1 MMRKVK
7 PWPNASR
14 ERLLFDSGAKT
25 IVGIDEVG
33 KGSWAG
39 PLVIGIAMLSREM
52 VFSDEP
58 AVALGGA
65 RDSKQLSELQREEIF
80 DQVAAKCLRWAIGAA
95 SALECDELGMVEAQ
109 RLATSRGFA
118 AFAGASAGSDLS
130 IGSAVRMPGG
140 DTAIVD
146 AAIVETVSLDAA
158 IVDAAIVD
166 GRWDFVSPHAR
177 KVMLEVKADADCVS
191 VAAASVLAKVSR
203 DRMMRSL
210 AGDYPQ
216 WHFDTNKGYPCPKH
230 RIALQGYG
238 PSAIHRTSWAFMP
251 NYVPWLK
258 TNLKTN

>member
-1 MMRKVK
+1 MRKSK
-7 PWPNASR
+7 PWPHAAR

-58 AVALGGA
+58 AVALGGV

-80 DQVAAKCLRWAIGAA
+80 DQVAAKCLRWSIGAA
-95 SALECDELGMVEAQ
+95 SALECDEIGMVEAQ
-109 RLATSRGFA
+109 RLATARGFA
-118 AFAGASAGSDLS
+118 ALTVAG
-130 IGSAVRMPGG
+130 
-140 DTAIVD
+140 VD
-146 AAIVETVSLDAA
+146 AE

-177 KVMLEVKADADCVS
+177 KVLVEVKADTDCVS
-191 VAAASVLAKVSR
+191 VSAASVLAKVSR

-216 WHFDTNKGYPCPKH
+216 WHFDTNKGYPSPKH
-230 RIALQGYG
+230 RAALQGYG
-238 PSAIHRTSWAFMP
+238 PSAIHRKSWAFMP
-251 NYVPWLK
+251 NYVPWLAR
-258 TNLKTN
+258 

>member
-1 MMRKVK
+1 MRKSR
-7 PWPNASR
+7 PWPHASR
-14 ERLLFDSGAKT
+14 ERGLFESGAKT

-39 PLVIGIAMLSREM
+39 PLVIGIAMLNREM

-58 AVALGGA
+58 AVALGGV

-80 DQVAAKCLRWAIGAA
+80 DQIAARCLRWSIGTA
-95 SALECDELGMVEAQ
+95 SALECDQLGMVEAQ
-109 RLATSRGFA
+109 RLATARGFA
-118 AFAGASAGSDLS
+118 ALAIAS
-130 IGSAVRMPGG
+130 
-140 DTAIVD
+140 
-146 AAIVETVSLDAA
+146 
-158 IVDAAIVD
+158 VDAAIVD

-177 KVMLEVKADADCVS
+177 KVLVEVKADADCVS

-230 RIALQGYG
+230 RAALQGYG

-258 TNLKTN
+258 TN

>member
-1 MMRKVK
+1 MRKVK

-80 DQVAAKCLRWAIGAA
+80 DQVATKCLRWAIGAA

-109 RLATSRGFA
+109 RLATARGFA

-130 IGSAVRMPGG
+130 IGVAVRTPGG
-140 DTAIVD
+140 DT
-146 AAIVETVSLDAA
+146 A

-177 KVMLEVKADADCVS
+177 KVMLEVKADANCVS

-203 DRMMRSL
+203 DRMMRLL

-258 TNLKTN
+258 TNSKTN

>member
-1 MMRKVK
+1 MQKSK
-7 PWPNASR
+7 PWPHASR
-14 ERLLFDSGAKT
+14 ERLLFESGAKT

-39 PLVIGIAMLSREM
+39 PLVIGIAMLSRET
-52 VFSDEP
+52 VFTDEP
-58 AVALGGA
+58 AVALGGV

-80 DQVAAKCLRWAIGAA
+80 DQVAARCVRWSIGAA
-95 SALECDELGMVEAQ
+95 SALECDQLGMVEAQ
-109 RLATSRGFA
+109 RLATVRGFA
-118 AFAGASAGSDLS
+118 ALAEAS
-130 IGSAVRMPGG
+130 
-140 DTAIVD
+140 VD
-146 AAIVETVSLDAA
+146 V
-158 IVDAAIVD
+158 AIVD

-177 KVMLEVKADADCVS
+177 KVLVEVKADADCVS

-230 RIALQGYG
+230 RAALQGYG

-258 TNLKTN
+258 TN

>member
-1 MMRKVK
+1 MRKSK
-7 PWPNASR
+7 PWPHASR
-14 ERLLFDSGAKT
+14 ERLLFESGAKT

-58 AVALGGA
+58 AVALGGV
-65 RDSKQLSELQREEIF
+65 RDSKQLSELQREDIF
-80 DQVAAKCLRWAIGAA
+80 DQVAARCSRWSIGAA
-95 SALECDELGMVEAQ
+95 SALECDQLGMVEAQ
-109 RLATSRGFA
+109 RLATARGFA
-118 AFAGASAGSDLS
+118 ALSVAS
-130 IGSAVRMPGG
+130 
-140 DTAIVD
+140 VD
-146 AAIVETVSLDAA
+146 V
-158 IVDAAIVD
+158 AIVD

-177 KVMLEVKADADCVS
+177 KVLVEVKADADCVS

-230 RIALQGYG
+230 RAALQGYG

-258 TNLKTN
+258 TN

>member
-1 MMRKVK
+1 MLFRSQRALVLTRVMRKSK
-7 PWPNASR
+7 PWPHASR
-14 ERLLFDSGAKT
+14 ERSLFKNGAKT

-52 VFSDEP
+52 IFSDEP
-58 AVALGGA
+58 AVALGGV

-80 DQVAAKCLRWAIGAA
+80 DQVAARCVRWSIGAA
-95 SALECDELGMVEAQ
+95 SALECDQLGMVEAQ
-109 RLATSRGFA
+109 RLATARGFA
-118 AFAGASAGSDLS
+118 AMAEAS
-130 IGSAVRMPGG
+130 
-140 DTAIVD
+140 VD
-146 AAIVETVSLDAA
+146 V
-158 IVDAAIVD
+158 AIVD

-177 KVMLEVKADADCVS
+177 KVLVEVKADADCVS

-210 AGDYPQ
+210 ASDYPQ

-230 RIALQGYG
+230 RAALQGYG

-258 TNLKTN
+258 TN

>member
-1 MMRKVK
+1 MRKVK

-80 DQVAAKCLRWAIGAA
+80 DQVATKCLRWAIGAA

-109 RLATSRGFA
+109 RLATARGFA
-118 AFAGASAGSDLS
+118 AFAGASVGSDLS
-130 IGSAVRMPGG
+130 IGGAVRTPGG
-140 DTAIVD
+140 DTEI
-146 AAIVETVSLDAA
+146 IDAA

-166 GRWDFVSPHAR
+166 GRWDFVSPYAR
-177 KVMLEVKADADCVS
+177 KVMLEVKADANCVS

-203 DRMMRSL
+203 DRMMRLL

-258 TNLKTN
+258 TNSKSN

>member
-1 MMRKVK
+1 MRKSK
-7 PWPNASR
+7 PWPHASR
-14 ERLLFDSGAKT
+14 ERLLFESGAKT

-58 AVALGGA
+58 AVALGGV
-65 RDSKQLSELQREEIF
+65 RDSKQLSEMQREEIF
-80 DQVAAKCLRWAIGAA
+80 DQVAARCLRWSIGAA
-95 SALECDELGMVEAQ
+95 SALECDQLGMVEAQ
-109 RLATSRGFA
+109 RLATARGFA
-118 AFAGASAGSDLS
+118 ALS
-130 IGSAVRMPGG
+130 VVS
-140 DTAIVD
+140 VD
-146 AAIVETVSLDAA
+146 V
-158 IVDAAIVD
+158 AIVD

-177 KVMLEVKADADCVS
+177 KVLVEVKADADCVS

-230 RIALQGYG
+230 RAALQGYG

-258 TNLKTN
+258 LTS

>member
-1 MMRKVK
+1 MRKSK
-7 PWPNASR
+7 PWPHASR
-14 ERLLFDSGAKT
+14 ERRLFESGAKT

-58 AVALGGA
+58 AVALGGV

-80 DQVAAKCLRWAIGAA
+80 DQVAARCVRWSIGAV
-95 SALECDELGMVEAQ
+95 SALECDQLGMVEAQ
-109 RLATSRGFA
+109 RLATARGFA
-118 AFAGASAGSDLS
+118 ALAEASVD
-130 IGSAVRMPGG
+130 V
-140 DTAIVD
+140 AI
-146 AAIVETVSLDAA
+146 I
-158 IVDAAIVD
+158 D

-177 KVMLEVKADADCVS
+177 KVLVEVKADADCVS
-191 VAAASVLAKVSR
+191 VATASVLAKVSR

-210 AGDYPQ
+210 ASDYPQ

-230 RIALQGYG
+230 RAALQGYG

-258 TNLKTN
+258 TN

>member
-1 MMRKVK
+1 MRKSK
-7 PWPNASR
+7 PWPHASR
-14 ERLLFDSGAKT
+14 ERLLFESGAKT

-58 AVALGGA
+58 AVALGGV
-65 RDSKQLSELQREEIF
+65 RDSKQLSESQREEIF
-80 DQVAAKCLRWAIGAA
+80 DQVAARCLRWSIGAA
-95 SALECDELGMVEAQ
+95 SALECDQLGMVEAQ
-109 RLATSRGFA
+109 RLATARGFA
-118 AFAGASAGSDLS
+118 ALAEAS
-130 IGSAVRMPGG
+130 
-140 DTAIVD
+140 VD
-146 AAIVETVSLDAA
+146 V
-158 IVDAAIVD
+158 AIVD

-177 KVMLEVKADADCVS
+177 KVLVEVKADADCVS
-191 VAAASVLAKVSR
+191 VATASVLAKVSR

-230 RIALQGYG
+230 RAALQGYG

-258 TNLKTN
+258 TN

>member
-1 MMRKVK
+1 MRKIK
-7 PWPNASR
+7 PWPNATR
-14 ERLLFDSGAKT
+14 ERALFGRGAKT

-39 PLVIGIAMLSREM
+39 PLVVGLAMLSREM

-58 AVALGGA
+58 AVLLGGV
-65 RDSKQLSELQREEIF
+65 RDSKQLSEMQREEMF
-80 DQVAAKCLRWAIGAA
+80 DHVAANCLRWSIGAA
-95 SALECDELGMVEAQ
+95 SALECDQLGMVAAQ
-109 RLATSRGFA
+109 RLATARGFA
-118 AFAGASAGSDLS
+118 ALAGASVD
-130 IGSAVRMPGG
+130 V
-140 DTAIVD
+140 AIVD
-146 AAIVETVSLDAA
+146 GRWDFVASVDVAS
-158 IVDAAIVD
+158 VDAAIVD
-166 GRWDFVSPHAR
+166 GRWDFVAPHAR
-177 KVMLEVKADADCVS
+177 EVMLEVKADADCVS

-203 DRMMRSL
+203 DRMMRAL

-230 RIALQGYG
+230 RAALQGYG

>member
-1 MMRKVK
+1 MRKSK
-7 PWPNASR
+7 PWPHASR
-14 ERLLFDSGAKT
+14 ERRLFESGAKT

-39 PLVIGIAMLSREM
+39 PLVIGIAMLNREM

-58 AVALGGA
+58 AVALGGV
-65 RDSKQLSELQREEIF
+65 RDSKQLSEPQREEIF
-80 DQVAAKCLRWAIGAA
+80 DQVAARCLRWSIGTA
-95 SALECDELGMVEAQ
+95 SALECDQLGMVEAQ
-109 RLATSRGFA
+109 RLATARGFA
-118 AFAGASAGSDLS
+118 ALAIAS
-130 IGSAVRMPGG
+130 
-140 DTAIVD
+140 VD
-146 AAIVETVSLDAA
+146 V
-158 IVDAAIVD
+158 AIVD

-177 KVMLEVKADADCVS
+177 KVLVEVKADADCVS

-230 RIALQGYG
+230 RAALQGYG

-258 TNLKTN
+258 TS

>member
-1 MMRKVK
+1 MRKIK
-7 PWPNASR
+7 PWPNATR
-14 ERLLFDSGAKT
+14 ERALFDRGVKT
-25 IVGIDEVG
+25 IVGVDEVG

-58 AVALGGA
+58 AVVLGGV
-65 RDSKQLSELQREEIF
+65 RDSKQLSEMQREEMF
-80 DQVAAKCLRWAIGAA
+80 ERVAAKCLSWSIGAA
-95 SALECDELGMVEAQ
+95 SALECDQLGMVEAQ
-109 RLATSRGFA
+109 RLATARGFA
-118 AFAGASAGSDLS
+118 ALAGAS
-130 IGSAVRMPGG
+130 VY
-140 DTAIVD
+140 V
-146 AAIVETVSLDAA
+146 VN
-158 IVDAAIVD
+158 VDAAIVD

-177 KVMLEVKADADCVS
+177 EVMLEVKADADCVS

-210 AGDYPQ
+210 ATDYPQ

-230 RIALQGYG
+230 RAALQGYG

-258 TNLKTN
+258 IN

>member
-1 MMRKVK
+1 MRKSK
-7 PWPNASR
+7 PWPHASR
-14 ERLLFDSGAKT
+14 ERRLFESGAKT

-39 PLVIGIAMLSREM
+39 PLVIGIAMLSRET
-52 VFSDEP
+52 VFTDEP
-58 AVALGGA
+58 AVALGGV

-80 DQVAAKCLRWAIGAA
+80 DQVAARCVRWSIGAA
-95 SALECDELGMVEAQ
+95 SALECDQLGMVEAQ
-109 RLATSRGFA
+109 RLATARGFA
-118 AFAGASAGSDLS
+118 ALAEAS
-130 IGSAVRMPGG
+130 
-140 DTAIVD
+140 VD
-146 AAIVETVSLDAA
+146 V
-158 IVDAAIVD
+158 AIVD

-177 KVMLEVKADADCVS
+177 KVLVEVKADADCVS

-230 RIALQGYG
+230 RAALQGYG

-258 TNLKTN
+258 TN

>member
-1 MMRKVK
+1 MRKSK
-7 PWPNASR
+7 PWPHASR
-14 ERLLFDSGAKT
+14 ERLLFESGAKT

-58 AVALGGA
+58 AVALGGV
-65 RDSKQLSELQREEIF
+65 RDSKQLSEMQREDIF
-80 DQVAAKCLRWAIGAA
+80 DQVAARCSRWSIGAA
-95 SALECDELGMVEAQ
+95 SALECDQLGMVEAQ
-109 RLATSRGFA
+109 RLATARGFA
-118 AFAGASAGSDLS
+118 ALSVAS
-130 IGSAVRMPGG
+130 
-140 DTAIVD
+140 VD
-146 AAIVETVSLDAA
+146 V
-158 IVDAAIVD
+158 AIVD

-177 KVMLEVKADADCVS
+177 KVLVEVKADADCVS

-230 RIALQGYG
+230 RAALQGYG

-258 TNLKTN
+258 TNSKTN

>member
-1 MMRKVK
+1 MRKSK
-7 PWPNASR
+7 PWPHASR
-14 ERLLFDSGAKT
+14 ERLLFESGAKT

-39 PLVIGIAMLSREM
+39 PLVIGIAMLSRET
-52 VFSDEP
+52 VFTDEP
-58 AVALGGA
+58 AVALGGV

-80 DQVAAKCLRWAIGAA
+80 DQVAARCVRWSIGAA
-95 SALECDELGMVEAQ
+95 SALECDQLGMVEAQ
-109 RLATSRGFA
+109 RLATARGFA
-118 AFAGASAGSDLS
+118 ALAEAS
-130 IGSAVRMPGG
+130 
-140 DTAIVD
+140 VD
-146 AAIVETVSLDAA
+146 V
-158 IVDAAIVD
+158 AIVD
-166 GRWDFVSPHAR
+166 GRWDFVSPHAH
-177 KVMLEVKADADCVS
+177 KVLVEVKADADCVS

-230 RIALQGYG
+230 RAALQGYG

-258 TNLKTN
+258 TN

>member
-1 MMRKVK
+1 MRKSK
-7 PWPNASR
+7 PWPHASR
-14 ERLLFDSGAKT
+14 ERLLFESGAKT

-58 AVALGGA
+58 AVALGGV
-65 RDSKQLSELQREEIF
+65 RDSKQLSEMQREDIF
-80 DQVAAKCLRWAIGAA
+80 DQVAARCLRWSIGAA
-95 SALECDELGMVEAQ
+95 SALECDQLGMVEAQ
-109 RLATSRGFA
+109 RLATARGFA
-118 AFAGASAGSDLS
+118 SLSVAS
-130 IGSAVRMPGG
+130 
-140 DTAIVD
+140 VD
-146 AAIVETVSLDAA
+146 V
-158 IVDAAIVD
+158 AIVD

-177 KVMLEVKADADCVS
+177 KVLVEVKADADCVS

-230 RIALQGYG
+230 RAALQGYG

-258 TNLKTN
+258 LTS

>member
-1 MMRKVK
+1 MRKSK
-7 PWPNASR
+7 PWPHAAR

-58 AVALGGA
+58 AVALGGV

-80 DQVAAKCLRWAIGAA
+80 DQVAAKCLRWSIGAA
-95 SALECDELGMVEAQ
+95 SALECDQLGMVEAQ
-109 RLATSRGFA
+109 RLATARGFA
-118 AFAGASAGSDLS
+118 ALAVAGVDAE
-130 IGSAVRMPGG
+130 
-140 DTAIVD
+140 IVD
-146 AAIVETVSLDAA
+146 T
-158 IVDAAIVD
+158 AIVD

-177 KVMLEVKADADCVS
+177 KVLVEVKADTDCVS

-230 RIALQGYG
+230 RAALQGYG
-238 PSAIHRTSWAFMP
+238 PSAIHRKSWAFMP

-258 TNLKTN
+258 TN

>member
-1 MMRKVK
+1 MRKSK
-7 PWPNASR
+7 PWPHASR
-14 ERLLFDSGAKT
+14 ERLLFESGAKT

-39 PLVIGIAMLSREM
+39 PLVIGIAMLSRKM

-58 AVALGGA
+58 AVALGGV
-65 RDSKQLSELQREEIF
+65 RDSKQLSESQREEIF
-80 DQVAAKCLRWAIGAA
+80 DQVAARCVRWSIGAA
-95 SALECDELGMVEAQ
+95 SALECDQLGMVEAQ
-109 RLATSRGFA
+109 RLATARGFA
-118 AFAGASAGSDLS
+118 ALS
-130 IGSAVRMPGG
+130 VPS
-140 DTAIVD
+140 VD
-146 AAIVETVSLDAA
+146 V
-158 IVDAAIVD
+158 AIVD

-177 KVMLEVKADADCVS
+177 KVLVEVKADADCVS

-210 AGDYPQ
+210 ASDYPQ

-230 RIALQGYG
+230 RAALQGYG

-258 TNLKTN
+258 TN

>member
-1 MMRKVK
+1 MRKIK
-7 PWPNASR
+7 PWPNATR
-14 ERLLFDSGAKT
+14 ERALFDRGVKT

-52 VFSDEP
+52 VFADEP
-58 AVALGGA
+58 AVVLGGV
-65 RDSKQLSELQREEIF
+65 RDSKQLSEMQREEMF
-80 DQVAAKCLRWAIGAA
+80 ERVAAECLSWSIGAA
-95 SALECDELGMVEAQ
+95 SALECDQLGMVEAQ
-109 RLATSRGFA
+109 RLATARGFA
-118 AFAGASAGSDLS
+118 ALAGAS
-130 IGSAVRMPGG
+130 
-140 DTAIVD
+140 VD
-146 AAIVETVSLDAA
+146 AT

-177 KVMLEVKADADCVS
+177 EVMLEVKADADCVS

-203 DRMMRSL
+203 DRMMRAL
-210 AGDYPQ
+210 ATDYPQ

-230 RIALQGYG
+230 RAALQGYG

-258 TNLKTN
+258 TN

>member
-1 MMRKVK
+1 MRKVK

-130 IGSAVRMPGG
+130 IGGAVRMPGG
-140 DTAIVD
+140 
-146 AAIVETVSLDAA
+146 DAA

>member
-1 MMRKVK
+1 MRKIK
-7 PWPNASR
+7 PWPNAKR
-14 ERLLFDSGAKT
+14 ERALFDRGVKT
-25 IVGIDEVG
+25 IVGVDEVG

-58 AVALGGA
+58 AVVLGGV
-65 RDSKQLSELQREEIF
+65 RDSKQLSEMQREEMF
-80 DQVAAKCLRWAIGAA
+80 ERVAAKCLSWSIGAA
-95 SALECDELGMVEAQ
+95 SALECDQLGMVEAQ
-109 RLATSRGFA
+109 RLATARGFA
-118 AFAGASAGSDLS
+118 ALAGAS
-130 IGSAVRMPGG
+130 
-140 DTAIVD
+140 VD
-146 AAIVETVSLDAA
+146 VAN
-158 IVDAAIVD
+158 VDAAIVD

-177 KVMLEVKADADCVS
+177 EVMLEVKADADCVS

-210 AGDYPQ
+210 ATDYPQ

-230 RIALQGYG
+230 RAALQGYG

-258 TNLKTN
+258 IN